1 MLTAKALEYLKLG
14 TGGSYSLARDAIAHR
29 LWDTRS
35 FASTAQSYTYFS
47 QPIASPWLA
56 GSSKSLN
63 ETNMNNTASLPNG
76 QTFLCNRIAVAV
88 ISPAQFQCGIQSP
101 VDQIISQ
108 AAKTIL
114 ENSVFEIILAGR
126 SFDFQAHGRQFLSM
140 PLSAIGQLTA
150 TGANFA
156 GDYSRLGD
164 YIASGWIK
172 LDPTPIFID
181 QLVSFQ
187 VNQRLDN
194 PVPALK
200 VTLDA
205 ASYAMS
211 SYNATMMVILDGF
224 LTRAK

>member
-1 MLTAKALEYLKLG
+1 MLTQKALEYLKLG

-47 QPIASPWLA
+47 QPIATPWLG
-56 GSSKSLN
+56 GSFKSLN

-76 QTFLCNRIAVAV
+76 QTFLCNRIGVAV
-88 ISPAQFQCGIQSP
+88 ISPAQAAQGQCNS
-101 VDQIISQ
+101 DQHISA
-108 AAKTIL
+108 AAKEIL
-114 ENSVFEIILAGR
+114 SSSVFEIILAGR

-140 PLSAIGQLTA
+140 PLSAIA
-150 TGANFA
+150 DAGAASGFPFS
-156 GDYSRLGD
+156 GTYSRIGD

-187 VNQRLDN
+187 VNQQLNN
-194 PVPALK
+194 PVPTIKAS
-200 VTLDA
+200 LDA
-205 ASYAMS
+205 ACLTMS
-211 SYNATMMVILDGF
+211 NYNATMMIILDGF